1 MGFFIHMPPYSGK
14 NGEKDLN
21 MVIVRRWDEELQ
33 AFVKLEASE
42 EVAYQEGVLNM
53 DFDSNLGAYP
63 LDNHHQWVY
72 MTDYID

>member
-1 MGFFIHMPPYSGK
+1 MPPYSGK
-14 NGEKDLN
+14 DGEKDLN

-33 AFVKLEASE
+33 AFVKLEPSE

-72 MTDYID
+72 